1 MMLELQ
7 NIHKVF
13 NEGTVDEAVLF
24 RDFNFAVQEGE
35 FVSVIGSNG
44 SGKTTML
51 NLICGADRAE
61 EGRILFRGKDITGL
75 SEYKRARF
83 IGRVFQDPKVGT
95 CAGLTVL
102 ENMALA
108 ENKGKPFGLGFAINK
123 KRIDVYRSLL
133 EECEM
138 GLENRMQVK
147 VGSLS
152 GGQRQALALVI
163 ANMSRIELLI
173 LDEHTAALDPKSSE
187 RMMYLTQKLVE
198 RRGITTI
205 MVTHNLRYAVEY
217 GDRLVMMHEGQVI
230 RDLRGEAK
238 KRTQVQDLL
247 DTFYEIS
254 VESGNGV

>member
-123 KRIDVYRSLL
+123 KRIDAYRSLL

-205 MVTHNLRYAVEY
+205 MVTHNLRYAVKY

>member
-123 KRIDVYRSLL
+123 KRIDAYRSLL
-133 EECEM
+133 EEWGWKTAC
-138 GLENRMQVK
+138 RSRSAP
-147 VGSLS
+147 SLA
-152 GGQRQALALVI
+152 GRG
-163 ANMSRIELLI
+163 
-173 LDEHTAALDPKSSE
+173 
-187 RMMYLTQKLVE
+187 
-198 RRGITTI
+198 RR
-205 MVTHNLRYAVEY
+205 
-217 GDRLVMMHEGQVI
+217 
-230 RDLRGEAK
+230 
-238 KRTQVQDLL
+238 
-247 DTFYEIS
+247 S
-254 VESGNGV
+254 PS